1 MIIFRHINNKWQLF
15 TYNYISILDK
25 LHLQFEMDYGYLTS
39 IREKS
44 LTFRRKKKQ
53 F

>member
-1 MIIFRHINNKWQLF
+1 METIYLQLHF
-15 TYNYISILDK
+15 DFEK

-44 LTFRRKKKQ
+44 LTFRKKKKE